1 MSELKT
7 IRTKKKK
14 VDNIVAGKEKSGL
27 TRNKMIGIK
36 VNPLEEN
43 YIKTVAKLKGLT
55 MSEYMRRCAMS
66 PSEFM

>member
-1 MSELKT
+1 M
-7 IRTKKKK
+7 KKNNEEKRE
-14 VDNIVAGKEKSGL
+14 NGKEEL
-27 TRNKMIGIK
+27 LRNKMIGIK

-66 PSEFM
+66 PSEVR

>member
-1 MSELKT
+1 M
-7 IRTKKKK
+7 KKNNEEKRE
-14 VDNIVAGKEKSGL
+14 NGKEEL
-27 TRNKMIGIK
+27 LRNKMIGIK